1 MAGQITFTVVDTN
14 GQPTA
19 KPAGANYRVNSC
31 DIGTNSCG
39 IPAVSG
45 LGGASGGA
53 SGGGGGFDSGSGRS
67 LIGTLNAG
75 ILASRDSLPGSG
87 GGRSG
92 GGGPAP
98 DSQTSEEAGAA
109 AIATAAAL
117 TSPPVLLNV
126 APVDADE
133 IVVDPVVAGTGSEEI
148 WRRHRQKK

>member
-19 KPAGANYRVNSC
+19 KPAGANYRVNRR

-45 LGGASGGA
+45 LGGASGG
-53 SGGGGGFDSGSGRS
+53 GGGFDSGSGSS